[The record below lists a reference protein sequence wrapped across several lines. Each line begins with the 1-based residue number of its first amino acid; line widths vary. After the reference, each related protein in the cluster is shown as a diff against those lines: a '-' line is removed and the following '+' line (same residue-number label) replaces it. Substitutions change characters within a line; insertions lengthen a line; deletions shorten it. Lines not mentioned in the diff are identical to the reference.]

1 MVGTCLPQDIF
12 KRYLLSRIALRLL
25 KIIGPRLVGQ
35 ERTGNTQL
43 LGYGSKHLGQNFFFY
58 FIVLDRFFPEEP
70 SLPRTGYFQTVATIQ
85 LVWCV
90 PISTVFYYKRRE
102 KRLSNGPVYRA
113 WRANNVSGS
122 VDANSKT
129 PDTSSA
135 AYCML
140 CRAVTRAFLLEN
152 GALYGGLYGHIYYCK
167 RLLGSTNLSKISSNS
182 MNSGPFASTH
192 TSKVAHSPCA
202 PAPLSMVQ

>member
-1 MVGTCLPQDIF
+1 MYSVSVPG
-12 KRYLLSRIALRLL
+12 YLSTTGYLQTISIIADMCIALRLL

-102 KRLSNGPVYRA
+102 KRLSNGPVYSRA
-113 WRANNVSGS
+113 
-122 VDANSKT
+122 
-129 PDTSSA
+129 
-135 AYCML
+135 
-140 CRAVTRAFLLEN
+140 
-152 GALYGGLYGHIYYCK
+152 
-167 RLLGSTNLSKISSNS
+167 
-182 MNSGPFASTH
+182 
-192 TSKVAHSPCA
+192 
-202 PAPLSMVQ
+202 

>member
-1 MVGTCLPQDIF
+1 MCCVRYYRSRLAPAGSAVLTNIAFCISLYCSTCLPQDIF

-70 SLPRTGYFQTVATIQ
+70 SLPRTGYLQTVATIQ

-113 WRANNVSGS
+113 
-122 VDANSKT
+122 
-129 PDTSSA
+129 
-135 AYCML
+135 
-140 CRAVTRAFLLEN
+140 
-152 GALYGGLYGHIYYCK
+152 
-167 RLLGSTNLSKISSNS
+167 
-182 MNSGPFASTH
+182 
-192 TSKVAHSPCA
+192 
-202 PAPLSMVQ
+202 